1 MRDTQEDIHAL
12 LSVIKMQQMTI
23 DACCSLLRRF
33 GGIGSPPPLPDY
45 SQARMEQIIADY
57 S

>member
-12 LSVIKMQQMTI
+12 LSIIKMQQMTI
-23 DACCSLLRRF
+23 DTCSSLILRF
-33 GGIGSPPPLPDY
+33 GGRSSPPPLP
-45 SQARMEQIIADY
+45 SEAQARMEQIIADY